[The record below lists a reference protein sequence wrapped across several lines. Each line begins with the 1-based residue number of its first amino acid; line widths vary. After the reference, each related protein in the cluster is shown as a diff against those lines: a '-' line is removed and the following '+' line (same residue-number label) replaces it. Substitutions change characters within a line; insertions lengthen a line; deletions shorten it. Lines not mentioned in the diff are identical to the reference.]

1 MISRA
6 GPSVRPPTRRR
17 VLGLMAAAGLAGC
30 APRGRLALAPP
41 ASIPAAGG
49 VVRTLLVAT
58 DRLPA
63 PAPLAYG
70 ERRADGLDFAHLDV
84 SIPPAHAVGAIEWPR
99 SPEPDPARDFALA
112 GARLLPD
119 LAALVAATREPR
131 HPPGAEVVVFV
142 HGFNNT
148 FAEGLYRHAQIA
160 HDYGLAGPQVHFAW
174 ASGAHPLGY
183 VYDRDSTLIARDA
196 LQRLL
201 VALVEDQPR
210 PVVVVGH
217 SLGAFLAMETLRQM
231 AIGGRRR
238 AVDALAGVTLISPD
252 IDVELFR
259 SQAERVMP
267 LPQPFVLVVSR
278 RDRVL
283 GLSARLTGQA
293 ARLGSVDDL
302 AALEGLGVT
311 VVDLTGLGGRGP
323 NHLVAGTSPAAIALI
338 DGLRRTGLPDPPPDG
353 AALEAAWITLG
364 PAVR

>member
-1 MISRA
+1 MSTRA
-6 GPSVRPPTRRR
+6 DPIARAPTRRR
-17 VLGLMAAAGLAGC
+17 ALALIAVGSVAGC

-41 ASIPAAGG
+41 GSTPAAGG
-49 VVRTLLVAT
+49 AVQSLLVAT

-70 ERRADGLDFAHLDV
+70 PRRAGELDFARLDV
-84 SIPPAHAVGAIEWPR
+84 SIPPAHAVGAIEWPQD
-99 SPEPDPARDFALA
+99 PVPDPARSFALA

-183 VYDRDSTLIARDA
+183 VYDRDSALIARDA
-196 LQRLL
+196 LERML
-201 VALVEDQPR
+201 VALIEGQPR
-210 PVVVVGH
+210 PVVLVGH
-217 SLGAFLAMETLRQM
+217 SMGAFLAMETLRQM

-238 AVDALAGVTLISPD
+238 AIDRLAGVTLISPD
-252 IDVELFR
+252 IDVALFR

-267 LPQPFVLVVSR
+267 LPQPFVVIVSR

-283 GLSARLTGQA
+283 GLSAQLTGQA

-302 AALEGLGVT
+302 DALEGLGVT

-338 DGLRRTGLPDPPPDG
+338 DGLRRTGLPDPPSDG
-353 AALEAAWITLG
+353 AALEAMRITLG